1 MRGYTMTLNYFSDIL
16 FDLLNDS
23 DELDVYDIEKTEDGY
38 RVTVSDGSLFN
49 VNISRAE
56 PKDNVLQ
63 LFPGR
68 NTEE

>member
-1 MRGYTMTLNYFSDIL
+1 MTQQYFSDIL
-16 FDLLNDS
+16 FDLLNES
-23 DELDVYDIEKTEDGY
+23 DELDVYDIETLADGF

-49 VNISRAE
+49 VTITRAA

-68 NTEE
+68 NQEQ

>member
-1 MRGYTMTLNYFSDIL
+1 MTLNYFSDIL
-16 FDLLNDS
+16 FDLLNES
-23 DELDVYDIEKTEDGY
+23 DELDVYDIEKTDDGY

-49 VNISRAE
+49 VNITRAE

-68 NTEE
+68 NTDE

>member
-1 MRGYTMTLNYFSDIL
+1 MTLNYFSDIL

-38 RVTVSDGSLFN
+38 RVTVADGSLFN
-49 VNISRAE
+49 VKITHAE

-68 NTEE
+68 NTNE

>member
-1 MRGYTMTLNYFSDIL
+1 MTLNYFSDIL

>member
-49 VNISRAE
+49 VSIGRAE

-68 NTEE
+68 NTNE

>member
-1 MRGYTMTLNYFSDIL
+1 MTLHYFTDIL

-23 DELDVYDIEKTEDGY
+23 DELDVYDIEKTEYGY
-38 RVTVSDGSLFN
+38 RVTVSDGALFN
-49 VNISRAE
+49 VSVSRAE

-68 NTEE
+68 NSEE

>member
-1 MRGYTMTLNYFSDIL
+1 MTLNYFSDIL

-23 DELDVYDIEKTEDGY
+23 DALDVYDIEKTEEGY

-49 VNISRAE
+49 VSIGRAE

-63 LFPGR
+63 LVPGR
-68 NTEE
+68 NTNE

>member
-1 MRGYTMTLNYFSDIL
+1 MTQQYFSDIL
-16 FDLLNDS
+16 FDLLNES
-23 DELDVYDIEKTEDGY
+23 DELDVYDIEAIPDGF

-49 VNISRAE
+49 VTISRGE

-68 NTEE
+68 NNRE

>member
-1 MRGYTMTLNYFSDIL
+1 MTLHYFSDIL

-23 DELDVYDIEKTEDGY
+23 DELDVYDIERTETGY
-38 RVTVSDGSLFN
+38 RITVSDGSLFN

-63 LFPGR
+63 LYPGR
-68 NTEE
+68 QSED

>member
-1 MRGYTMTLNYFSDIL
+1 MTLNYFFDIL

-68 NTEE
+68 SIEE

>member
-1 MRGYTMTLNYFSDIL
+1 MTLHYFSDIL
-16 FDLLNDS
+16 FDLINDS
-23 DELDVYDIEKTEDGY
+23 DELDVYDIEKTEEGY

-49 VNISRAE
+49 VNITRAE

-68 NTEE
+68 NTET

>member
-1 MRGYTMTLNYFSDIL
+1 MTLHYFSDIL

-23 DELDVYDIEKTEDGY
+23 DELDVYDIERTETGY
-38 RVTVSDGSLFN
+38 LVTVSDGSLFN

-63 LFPGR
+63 LYPGR
-68 NTEE
+68 QSEE

>member
-1 MRGYTMTLNYFSDIL
+1 MREYTMTLHYFSDIL

-63 LFPGR
+63 LFPGL
-68 NTEE
+68 NKEE

>member
-1 MRGYTMTLNYFSDIL
+1 MTLHYFSDIL

-23 DELDVYDIEKTEDGY
+23 DELDVYDIEKTENGY

-49 VNISRAE
+49 VDISRAE

-63 LFPGR
+63 LFPGLH
-68 NTEE
+68 NEE

>member
-1 MRGYTMTLNYFSDIL
+1 MTQQYFSDIL
-16 FDLLNDS
+16 FDLLNES
-23 DELDVYDIEKTEDGY
+23 DELDVYDIESMPDGF

-49 VNISRAE
+49 VTITRAE

-68 NTEE
+68 KKEE

>member
-1 MRGYTMTLNYFSDIL
+1 MTLNYFSDIL

-68 NTEE
+68 SAEE

>member
-1 MRGYTMTLNYFSDIL
+1 MTLNFFRDVL

-23 DELDVYDIEKTEDGY
+23 DQLDVYDIETIEDGY
-38 RVTVSDGSLFN
+38 RVTVGDGALFN
-49 VNISRAE
+49 VTVSKAE

-68 NTEE
+68 NTNE

>member
-1 MRGYTMTLNYFSDIL
+1 MTLNYFSDIL

-38 RVTVSDGSLFN
+38 RVTVSDGSLFS
-49 VNISRAE
+49 VAITRAE

-68 NTEE
+68 ITEE

>member
-1 MRGYTMTLNYFSDIL
+1 MTLHYFSDIL
-16 FDLLNDS
+16 FDLMNDS
-23 DELDVYDIEKTEDGY
+23 DELDVYNIESIDGGY
-38 RVTVSDGSLFN
+38 RVTVSDGSLFH

-68 NTEE
+68 KD